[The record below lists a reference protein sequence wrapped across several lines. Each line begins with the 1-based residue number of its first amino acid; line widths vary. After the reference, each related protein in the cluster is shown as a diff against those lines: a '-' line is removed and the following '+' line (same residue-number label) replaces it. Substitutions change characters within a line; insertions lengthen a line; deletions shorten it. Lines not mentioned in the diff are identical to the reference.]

1 VATLPT
7 LTLPATPLRLPG
19 PRERRQLR
27 RGLAVAFVLSIAV
40 HIAWSLWPVSP
51 AETPDSSVLS
61 ATLTEM
67 PAPPIPASKP
77 AARKAA
83 RRLAPQATASAPVVD
98 ALPDSAPPQSTTQE
112 GRHESRDGATAETPA
127 VSEPPL
133 ATPMAPTMPP
143 RLDLQYKVYIGNED
157 FWIGSATYRFEHE
170 GNQYSI
176 ATIAQARGLAALIVR
191 GRGKVESH
199 GIITPTGLQPLEF
212 AIERGSADRRE
223 VAHFDWENGVVTL
236 HEDKTAGLDA
246 PAYDPL
252 TLMWQPYFSP
262 PTRDQETF
270 SVATTRRVARY
281 TVIREGRERVE
292 WSGGEVEAEKWHR
305 VSDDGRTDA
314 YVWLAPSMRYVPVRA
329 QITQTLRG
337 TLLIVLDGIHVDGEP
352 AFGGDGA
359 NAGSRS
365 ANATTKVENRFEFGA
380 DAHGQ

>member
-1 VATLPT
+1 MATLPT

-236 HEDKTAGLDA
+236 HEDRPRG
-246 PAYDPL
+246 
-252 TLMWQPYFSP
+252 S
-262 PTRDQETF
+262 
-270 SVATTRRVARY
+270 TRRP
-281 TVIREGRERVE
+281 TIR
-292 WSGGEVEAEKWHR
+292 
-305 VSDDGRTDA
+305 
-314 YVWLAPSMRYVPVRA
+314 
-329 QITQTLRG
+329 
-337 TLLIVLDGIHVDGEP
+337 
-352 AFGGDGA
+352 
-359 NAGSRS
+359 
-365 ANATTKVENRFEFGA
+365 
-380 DAHGQ
+380 